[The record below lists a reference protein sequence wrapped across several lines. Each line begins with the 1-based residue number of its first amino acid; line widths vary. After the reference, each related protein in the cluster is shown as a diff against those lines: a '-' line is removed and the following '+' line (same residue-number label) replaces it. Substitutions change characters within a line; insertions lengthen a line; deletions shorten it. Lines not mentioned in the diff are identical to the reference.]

1 MPIKTLTT
9 LVLVLLAFLGS
20 TALQA
25 SAEPAGIDLLHYKV
39 SDLRT
44 GEESTLQPFLGK
56 PTVLLL
62 FEPGCMYCAR
72 QTRILNAMI
81 KECANLQAVA
91 LGFNAPRRRMLDYQ
105 DDLRPDFPAYM
116 AGADLAYDM
125 GEIVITPVML
135 LADANGYYQLHL
147 LGLQDRERL
156 ESLLNPL
163 GAGC

>member
-1 MPIKTLTT
+1 MLIVLASPLLEASTT
-9 LVLVLLAFLGS
+9 D
-20 TALQA
+20 
-25 SAEPAGIDLLHYKV
+25 PAGIDLMHYQV

-44 GEESTLQPFLGK
+44 GEESSLESLRGK

-62 FEPGCMYCAR
+62 FEPGCMYCSR
-72 QTRILNAMI
+72 QSRILNAML
-81 KECANLQAVA
+81 KECENLQAVA

-105 DDLRPDFPAYM
+105 DELRPDFPAYM

-125 GEIVITPVML
+125 GEIVITSVILM
-135 LADANGYYQLHL
+135 ADAAGFYELHL

-156 ESLLNPL
+156 TSLLNPL